1 MDQQEA
7 NNKVVEP
14 LEQANNEVKRLK
26 ELKKKYDV
34 VMQKLVECQ
43 EQISHYDG
51 TSKEIEW

>member
-34 VMQKLVECQ
+34 VM
-43 EQISHYDG
+43 
-51 TSKEIEW
+51 